1 METQTFDFSNIDFH
15 RTGAQICFVITPLFG
30 GTLDV
35 GCCGGGEGDDGDH
48 CEEEKNRENGEEW
61 ELFHEVAPFEG
72 GAGGLLL
79 CAGGLYLYYFKIGE
93 IARELLRKWGCLVWI
108 RGSRLCV
115 LSSGSCYWGIAYYYE
130 TGMYL

>member
-15 RTGAQICFVITPLFG
+15 RTGAQICFVITLLFG

-35 GCCGGGEGDDGDH
+35 GCCGGGKGDDGDH

-72 GAGGLLL
+72 G
-79 CAGGLYLYYFKIGE
+79 GE
-93 IARELLRKWGCLVWI
+93 RSLALRPGDYIYTTLKLGKLQENCCGSGAVSGETAQCL
-108 RGSRLCV
+108 RL
-115 LSSGSCYWGIAYYYE
+115 
-130 TGMYL
+130 